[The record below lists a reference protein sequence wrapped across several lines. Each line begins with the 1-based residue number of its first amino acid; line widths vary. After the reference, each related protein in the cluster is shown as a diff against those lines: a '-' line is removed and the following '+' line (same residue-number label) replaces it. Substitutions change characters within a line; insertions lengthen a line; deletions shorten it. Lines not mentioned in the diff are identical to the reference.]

1 MFKNPLS
8 TKEDLTEL
16 VGEIR
21 KEDIDVDKLKKI
33 RNKILL
39 KKSAQGILLGIVTG
53 TAYYLL
59 KEAMQVELT
68 EEDLAEDED
77 Y

>member
-39 KKSAQGILLGIVTG
+39 KKTAQGVLIGIVTG

-59 KEAMQVELT
+59 KEAMHVELT